1 MKNSCYNI
9 GTKRKEQT
17 KNVPNSQ
24 KKRRNANAQIRQ
36 SRKGSAKG
44 RRDTTKKS
52 EQRRVRKAMI
62 PYHEGAKA

>member
-1 MKNSCYNI
+1 MFQTLK
-9 GTKRKEQT
+9 KE
-17 KNVPNSQ
+17 
-24 KKRRNANAQIRQ
+24 RRNANAQIRQ